1 MWIYIFCN
9 SYSIYPFILKLGLDK
24 FFGVRNPKISLK
36 RHKNKP
42 VLKYLKFQVLGTCDS
57 TSAKKYMCN
66 IFFCYRY
73 QAIIEPKMA
82 FDSICTHRDHKTK
95 NGLLLLELTCWKN
108 STEIVIKSEDVV
120 NCMKFIHFI
129 VSTTLIVDLPRKK
142 EVEPVEPVLKNIY

>member
-1 MWIYIFCN
+1 
-9 SYSIYPFILKLGLDK
+9 
-24 FFGVRNPKISLK
+24 
-36 RHKNKP
+36 
-42 VLKYLKFQVLGTCDS
+42 
-57 TSAKKYMCN
+57 
-66 IFFCYRY
+66 
-73 QAIIEPKMA
+73 MA